1 MNSAY
6 CGYGLHVRSCMTV
19 VLVFVTALLTGCAGM
34 QTGGGPQVYDQE
46 RMGAAIGI
54 DDVGYVRAAVE
65 SKTITP
71 NQSIAA
77 MGYESIPLIA
87 LAARNGAIDV
97 LKYLIAKGAD
107 VNVRTPDHD
116 TPLMLA
122 AFFFEEGP
130 GGSKVSVRKH
140 EEAVRLLIAAGAE
153 LENWGNLYTPLGYAA
168 YQGRDDT
175 LRYLISRGARVN
187 ADARDRTININTPL
201 MMASIQGH
209 ANAARHLLQ
218 AGADAGIRVKGGH
231 TAHELA
237 RKYNHTHMFQML
249 MCAEQLR
256 PGESF
261 AQRCK

>member
-1 MNSAY
+1 MKIFSTRFI
-6 CGYGLHVRSCMTV
+6 GTLL
-19 VLVFVTALLTGCAGM
+19 VLCATLLITGCAGM
-34 QTGGGPQVYDQE
+34 QGGGGPQVFDPH
-46 RMGAAIGI
+46 RMGSAIGL
-54 DDVGYVRAAVE
+54 DDVGFVRQAVE
-65 SKTITP
+65 SRTITV
-71 NQSIAA
+71 NQPIAA
-77 MGYESIPLIA
+77 MGYEAIPLIA
-87 LAARNGAIDV
+87 LAARNGAVNV
-97 LKYLIAKGAD
+97 LKYLIAQGAN

-140 EEAVRLLIAAGAE
+140 EEAVRMLVDAGAE

-175 LRYLISRGARVN
+175 LRYLLSRGARVN
-187 ADARDRTININTPL
+187 ADAQARSININTPL

-209 ANAARHLLQ
+209 ANVARQLLM

-237 RKYNHTHMFQML
+237 LKYNHTHMFQML
-249 MCAEQLR
+249 TCAERLQS
-256 PGESF
+256 GESF